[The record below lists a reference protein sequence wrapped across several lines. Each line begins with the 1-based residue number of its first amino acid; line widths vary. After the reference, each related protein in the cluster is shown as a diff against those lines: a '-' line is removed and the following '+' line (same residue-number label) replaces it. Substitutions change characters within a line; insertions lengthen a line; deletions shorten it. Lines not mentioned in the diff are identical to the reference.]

1 MAHAQFGDTVKVH
14 YSGWLDDGTLFDTS
28 VDDEPLRFAIGEGAV
43 LEGFERAVIGM
54 SPGES
59 KRIRLAAEDAYGP
72 HRPDLVVTIPHEE
85 FPAHIHPR
93 PGQQLQVARAGLRPM
108 VVTVVE
114 VSEAG
119 VTLDANHPLAGKE
132 LTFEIRLIEIEQS

>member
-1 MAHAQFGDTVKVH
+1 MALAQFGDTVKVH
-14 YSGWLDDGTLFDTS
+14 YSGWLEDGTLFDTS
-28 VDDEPLRFAIGEGAV
+28 VDDEPLRFAIGSGVV

-85 FPAHIHPR
+85 FPGHIHPR
-93 PGQQLQVARAGLRPM
+93 PGQQLQVARTGARPM
-108 VVTVVE
+108 VVTVVD

-132 LTFEIRLIEIEQS
+132 LTFEIRLVEIEQS